1 MASSKARDIGR
12 RKKLA
17 DMIAEMGPTEH
28 EQILRILHSHGT
40 RYTRNNNGVFCDI
53 TKVSDGVL
61 DAVEQFVKFSKDS
74 ADMLNEERVAKAPPP
89 ADEGEDEDDDI
100 ARPVQA
106 AAAAAAAPPAKT
118 ERVRSFLSVMTKARS
133 ESTANK
139 RKETC
144 RYQQLR
150 KKYSRPVNPKASLSN
165 ELRPE

>member
-1 MASSKARDIGR
+1 MASSRARDIGR

-53 TKVSDGVL
+53 TKVSDEVL
-61 DAVEQFVKFSKDS
+61 DAVEQFVRFSKDS
-74 ADMLNEERVAKAPPP
+74 ADMLNEERVDRRQPVDREDAREDKGD
-89 ADEGEDEDDDI
+89 ADV
-100 ARPVQA
+100 ARPAQ
-106 AAAAAAAPPAKT
+106 AAAAPPAKT
-118 ERVRSFLSVMTKARS
+118 ERVRSFLTVMTKARA

-150 KKYSRPVNPKASLSN
+150 KKYSRPVNPKASLAN